1 MGILF
6 HINLNKMKKLILL
19 LLFIPIVSFGQ
30 SKEQLEEINS
40 RGLNIKTLEDI
51 WGNLNL
57 EDGDAYSY
65 QDLKRGNYED
75 NKYLLEVYVF
85 YAAKLSAG
93 AKDNTTFYMKL
104 SSEKRKEFL
113 TYFVKKINKE
123 TLLMWERKKWTYS
136 KILIENIDLWEYIVK
151 F

>member
-1 MGILF
+1 
-6 HINLNKMKKLILL
+6 MKKLLLL
-19 LLFIPIVSFGQ
+19 LLFIPLVSFGQ
-30 SKEQLEEINS
+30 TKEQLEEINK
-40 RGLNIKTLEDI
+40 RELNIKTLEDI

-57 EDGDAYSY
+57 EDGGAYSY

-85 YAAKLSAG
+85 YASKLSAG
-93 AKDNTTFYMKL
+93 AKDNATFYMKL